1 MTHTPPKT
9 GLLGGTFDPVHN
21 AHLTIAAR
29 AYEAAGLDRVLLL
42 PAAAPPHK
50 RGLHLTDG
58 AHRLAMARLAAE
70 GFPWMDVC
78 DWELNHPGRG
88 YTVDTLK
95 ALRAAGEEQLSFI
108 IGGDSLLMLDQ
119 WRDPAGL
126 LAQAAF
132 VAVTRPGCD
141 EAALLAQRDKLLARF
156 GGEIIL
162 VTGEGVD
169 LSSTAIRARAA
180 AGLPL
185 SGLVPPA
192 VAAYI
197 EEHQLYREDV

>member
-29 AYEAAGLDRVLLL
+29 AREAAGLDRVLLL
-42 PAAAPPHK
+42 PAAVPPHK
-50 RGLHLTDG
+50 RGQHLTDG
-58 AHRLAMARLAAE
+58 AHRLAMARLAAAE
-70 GFPWMDVC
+70 LPWMGVC
-78 DWELNHPGRG
+78 DWELTHPGRG

-95 ALRAAGEEQLSFI
+95 ALRAAGEEQLCFI

-141 EAALLAQRDKLLARF
+141 EAALLAQRDRLLARF

-162 VTGEGVD
+162 VTGEGLD

-185 SGLVPPA
+185 DGLVPPA
-192 VAAYI
+192 VAHYI
-197 EEHQLYREDV
+197 NEHQLYREDV